1 MSVGCLVFPQQDCFL
16 VNQEAKPG
24 AHKGIL
30 QTHFKKHIKQ
40 QFEEHVKKEFKEHF
54 KNTSKTLQGLL
65 QVAL

>member
-30 QTHFKKHIKQ
+30 QTHFKKWH
-40 QFEEHVKKEFKEHF
+40 FEK
-54 KNTSKTLQGLL
+54 LQG
-65 QVAL
+65 ALPGEL